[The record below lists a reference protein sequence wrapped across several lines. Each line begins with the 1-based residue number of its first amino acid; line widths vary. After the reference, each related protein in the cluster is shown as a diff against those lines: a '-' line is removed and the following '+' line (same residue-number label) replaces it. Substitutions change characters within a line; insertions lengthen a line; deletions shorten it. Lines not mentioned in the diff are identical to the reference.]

1 MSKVAVKTRTSMAID
16 LAEFRQGWRVLVLAL
31 IGIGTSVSVAPLYAF
46 GTMVVP
52 MQEAFGWSRGEV
64 QSSIAFLFASSVIA
78 IQFTGWLNKRYGLR
92 PVALVSLV
100 TLPIGY
106 LAMTLNTGSII
117 QLYAGYAMLAF
128 AGLGTLQVTWTH
140 FVNLWFDKNRGLALA
155 IILCGTGLSGLVM
168 PPLLTW
174 AMELWGWRAGF
185 WVLAI
190 LPVALTFPMSLFW
203 LTSSGPVGHSRT
215 SDANAAKAVALPGML
230 LPEVFR
236 SRKFWLCNFALVFF
250 VIAMIGMLTNAV
262 PMMRDNGLSAGE
274 AAATF
279 SVYGISLVI
288 GRFLVGYLIDRLWAP
303 GVAFVVMFL
312 PAIGCIIF
320 FLVETYIPLL
330 MLAAMLIGV
339 GAGAEMDIAAFMM
352 ARYFGMRDY
361 SRVFALHMGFIS
373 LGSTLAPIL
382 FAVMYDSTGSYA
394 AMLTFCTISF
404 AVSACLLLTMG
415 RYPNFS
421 PVPPSLVVAGQAVDS
436 IDNAAVA
443 GER

>member
-1 MSKVAVKTRTSMAID
+1 MSQAGVKAGTSMAID
-16 LAEFRQGWRVLVLAL
+16 LAEFKQGWRVLVLAL

-64 QSSIAFLFASSVIA
+64 QSSIAFLFASSIIA

-92 PVALVSLV
+92 PVALVSLL
-100 TLPIGY
+100 TLPVGY
-106 LAMTLNTGSII
+106 MIMTLNTGSII

-168 PPLLTW
+168 PPMLAW

-185 WVLAI
+185 WVLAA
-190 LPVALTFPMSLFW
+190 LPLCLTFPMALFW

-215 SDANAAKAVALPGML
+215 ADSEAADIKEAPGML
-230 LPEVFR
+230 LRDVVR
-236 SRKFWLCNFALVFF
+236 ARRFWVANFALVFF
-250 VIAMIGMLTNAV
+250 VVAMIGMLTNTV
-262 PMMRDNGLSAGE
+262 PMMRDNGLSATE
-274 AAATF
+274 AAAAF

-288 GRFLVGYLIDRLWAP
+288 GRVLVGYLIDRMWAP
-303 GVAFVVMFL
+303 GVAFFVMFL
-312 PAIGCIIF
+312 PAIGCMLF
-320 FLVETYIPLL
+320 FNFETHIPTL
-330 MLAAMLIGV
+330 MLASMLVGV

-361 SRVFALHMGFIS
+361 SRVFSLHMGLIS
-373 LGSTLAPIL
+373 FGSTLAPIL
-382 FAVMYDSTGSYA
+382 FAVMYDSSGSYSS
-394 AMLTFCTISF
+394 MLILCAVSF
-404 AVSACLLLTMG
+404 AISAVLLLTMG
-415 RYPNFS
+415 RYPTFE
-421 PVPPSLVVAGQAVDS
+421 PVVRQKAAGVRNNALVQ
-436 IDNAAVA
+436 
-443 GER
+443 GECS

>member
-1 MSKVAVKTRTSMAID
+1 MSQAGVKAGTSMAID
-16 LAEFRQGWRVLVLAL
+16 LAEFKQGWRVLVLAL

-64 QSSIAFLFASSVIA
+64 QSSIAFLFASSIIA

-92 PVALVSLV
+92 PVALVSLL
-100 TLPIGY
+100 TLPVGY
-106 LAMTLNTGSII
+106 MIMTLNTGSII

-168 PPLLTW
+168 PPMLAW

-185 WVLAI
+185 WVLAA
-190 LPVALTFPMSLFW
+190 LPLCLTFPMALFW

-215 SDANAAKAVALPGML
+215 ADSEAADIKEAPGML
-230 LPEVFR
+230 LRDVVR
-236 SRKFWLCNFALVFF
+236 ARRFWVANFALVFF
-250 VIAMIGMLTNAV
+250 VVAMIGMLTNTV
-262 PMMRDNGLSAGE
+262 PMMRDNGLSATE
-274 AAATF
+274 AAAAF

-288 GRFLVGYLIDRLWAP
+288 GRVLVGYLIDRMWAP
-303 GVAFVVMFL
+303 GVAFFVMFL
-312 PAIGCIIF
+312 PAIGCMLF
-320 FLVETYIPLL
+320 FNFETHIPTL
-330 MLAAMLIGV
+330 MLASMLVGV

-361 SRVFALHMGFIS
+361 SRVFSLHMGLIS
-373 LGSTLAPIL
+373 FGSTLAPIL
-382 FAVMYDSTGSYA
+382 FAVMYDSSGSYSS
-394 AMLTFCTISF
+394 MLILCTVSF
-404 AVSACLLLTMG
+404 AISAVLLLTMG
-415 RYPNFS
+415 RYPTFE
-421 PVPPSLVVAGQAVDS
+421 PVVRQKAAGVRNNALVQ
-436 IDNAAVA
+436 
-443 GER
+443 GECS